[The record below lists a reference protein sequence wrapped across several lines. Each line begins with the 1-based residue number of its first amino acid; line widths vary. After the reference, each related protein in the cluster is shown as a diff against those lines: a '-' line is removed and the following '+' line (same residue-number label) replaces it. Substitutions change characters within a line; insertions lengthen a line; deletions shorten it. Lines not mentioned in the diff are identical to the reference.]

1 MHNITK
7 KGVKGP
13 PPWIKGSDYDNAF
26 HHLKAII
33 ANTKLYLHHKDAL
46 RRLFLEVDASDV
58 GWGACA
64 YQMLKAYVGDPK
76 DEGRRRIGDTGPR
89 QIIQWISKAWTTH
102 ELTLPVFYRESLARI
117 LSLERFRTLIETN
130 IEAGITL
137 YTDHKPALFENS
149 LSNKGN

>member
-1 MHNITK
+1 LHNITK

-26 HHLKAII
+26 HKLKVII

-46 RRLFLEVDASDV
+46 RRLFLEVNVSDV

-64 YQMLKAYVGDPK
+64 YQMLKAYIGDPK
-76 DEGRRRIGDTGPR
+76 DEGRMQIGDTGPR

-102 ELTLPVFYRESLARI
+102 ELTLPVFYRESHEWSMAGLMF
-117 LSLERFRTLIETN
+117 LSGPCLNVPTSMYRWRSFET
-130 IEAGITL
+130 
-137 YTDHKPALFENS
+137 
-149 LSNKGN
+149 